1 MRGSTTVP
9 SRRPRSPTIHGAD
22 ASPGGSKAPS
32 IRIGRLPEPKGALV
46 VHRLRSILRR
56 SAFLQRW
63 RFAPYILAYAVL
75 RMTTKVRAGR
85 TVFLSDS
92 REDFSGNV
100 GFLRDELLR
109 QEPSADVVGVFKP
122 RLRARR
128 PLRDLVMLP
137 WLLATAQ
144 TIVLD
149 DFYPLVYP
157 LRIRR
162 DTRLVQ
168 VWHAAGAFK
177 RVGWSRV
184 GLPGGP
190 LPGSLSHRNY
200 TDATVSAEGVRADYA
215 EAFGIDIARV
225 HALGVPRTDAFFD
238 PALVADA
245 NATVRERHGIPE
257 GKRIA
262 LFAPTFRGE
271 GQLTARFD
279 YDSVDWDGLAAALGD
294 EWVVL
299 VKMHPF
305 VRPLRIARPHIRS
318 VIDVSRDREIT
329 ELMMAA
335 DVLVTDY
342 SSAIF
347 EYALLRRPI
356 VFFCP
361 DLEEYT
367 ADRDFYHPFADYVMG
382 PLVQD
387 GAGLADAIRGAG
399 VGPEYEA
406 FLDRFMGACD
416 GDSSARIVRE
426 ILRTPRSADPTRA
439 VVVEESVAPGGS
451 TPAPTTA
458 TRAMGLR
465 LLVAAAA
472 RVCLAI
478 AYAPF
483 KLLPAR
489 RKVVMI
495 SREHPEVPED
505 FALLRDAILRE
516 DPSVRVVMLVR
527 MVPPGY
533 VAKLGYA
540 LHMVTQLYHVATARV
555 LVVDTYAIVAS
566 VLRHKKTLTVI
577 QIWHALGAFKKFGL
591 SILGQAEGR
600 DARLA
605 KAMRMHEGY
614 DVVLTSGEDCR
625 AAFAEAFGT
634 PPEKVVVAP
643 LPRVD
648 RLRDPAE
655 ADRVRTRILAA
666 HPHLRDR
673 RIAVFAPT
681 FRLDGGVTIDV
692 PALGAALAESGIH
705 LVVKLHPLM
714 AGQFGSTVDTAPGFS
729 TQELL
734 YVADAFITD
743 YSSALYEA
751 ALVGVPTY
759 FIAPDLDE
767 YLASRDFYLDY
778 RRDLPGPIVDDIPGL
793 VSAIAAGEASQ
804 ADAAAFA
811 ARYVQV
817 PGGVAPEAGG
827 TPCADRIAGL
837 VAGALGKRTAAA
849 A

>member
-1 MRGSTTVP
+1 M
-9 SRRPRSPTIHGAD
+9 
-22 ASPGGSKAPS
+22 
-32 IRIGRLPEPKGALV
+32 
-46 VHRLRSILRR
+46 HRLRSILRR
-56 SAFLQRW
+56 SAFLQKW
-63 RFAPYILAYAVL
+63 RFAPYILAYALLARVAG
-75 RMTTKVRAGR
+75 VRQGR

-92 REDFSGNV
+92 REDFSGNFA
-100 GFLRDELLR
+100 FLRDELRR
-109 QEPSADVVGVFKP
+109 QDAAAEIIGVFKP

-128 PLRDLVMLP
+128 PLRDLVRLP

-157 LRIRR
+157 LRIRQ

-190 LPGSLSHRNY
+190 LPGSLAHRNY

-238 PALVADA
+238 EARIAAATAD
-245 NATVRERHGIPE
+245 VRARHGIPDDA
-257 GKRIA
+257 RIA

-271 GQLTARFD
+271 GQLTAHFD
-279 YDSVDWDGLAAALGD
+279 YDSVDWDRLASDLGD
-294 EWVVL
+294 DWVVL

-305 VRPLRIARPHIRS
+305 VRALRIARPGIRS
-318 VIDVSRDREIT
+318 VVDVSDDREIT

-361 DLEEYT
+361 DLEQYT

-382 PLVQD
+382 PLVRD
-387 GAGLADAIRGAG
+387 DAELAGAIRDAA
-399 VGPEYEA
+399 VGSDYEA
-406 FLDRFMGACD
+406 FLERFMGACD
-416 GDSSARIVRE
+416 GRSSERIVRE
-426 ILRTPRSADPTRA
+426 VLGTPRAADPTRA

-458 TRAMGLR
+458 SRAMGLR

-505 FALLRDAILRE
+505 FAALRDAIARE

-533 VAKLGYA
+533 IAKLGYA

-566 VLRHKKTLTVI
+566 VLRHKRSLTVI

-600 DARLA
+600 DVRLA

-625 AAFAEAFGT
+625 PAFAEAFGT
-634 PPEKVVVAP
+634 PVEKVVVAP

-655 ADRVRTRILAA
+655 AAAVRERILGA

-681 FRLDGGVTIDV
+681 FRLDGGVTVDV
-692 PALGAALAESGIH
+692 PALSAALEAQGIH

-714 AGQFGSTVDTAPGFS
+714 AGQFGSDVDTAPGFS

-751 ALVGVPTY
+751 AVVGVPTY

-778 RRDLPGPIVDDIPGL
+778 RRDLPGPIVEDIPAL
-793 VSAIAAGEASQ
+793 VSAIAAGEARP

-811 ARYVQV
+811 DRYVQV
-817 PGGVAPEAGG
+817 PGGVPPEAGA

-837 VAGALGKRTAAA
+837 VMGALGKRTGAAA
-849 A
+849 

>member
-1 MRGSTTVP
+1 M
-9 SRRPRSPTIHGAD
+9 
-22 ASPGGSKAPS
+22 
-32 IRIGRLPEPKGALV
+32 
-46 VHRLRSILRR
+46 HRLRSILRR
-56 SAFLQRW
+56 SAFLQKW
-63 RFAPYILAYAVL
+63 RFAPYILAYALLSRVAG
-75 RMTTKVRAGR
+75 VRAGR

-92 REDFSGNV
+92 REDFSGNFA
-100 GFLRDELLR
+100 FLRDELRR
-109 QEPSADVVGVFKP
+109 QDAAAEIIGVFKP

-128 PLRDLVMLP
+128 PLRDLVRLP

-157 LRIRR
+157 LRVRQ

-190 LPGSLSHRNY
+190 LPGSLAHRNY

-215 EAFGIDIARV
+215 DAFGIDIARV

-238 PALVADA
+238 DARIAAATAD
-245 NATVRERHGIPE
+245 VRARHGIPD
-257 GKRIA
+257 GAKIA
-262 LFAPTFRGE
+262 LFAPTFRGD
-271 GQLTARFD
+271 GQLTAHFD
-279 YDSVDWDGLAAALGD
+279 YDSVDWDRLAADLGD

-305 VRPLRIARPHIRS
+305 VRALRVARPGIRS
-318 VIDVSRDREIT
+318 VVDVSDDREIT

-335 DVLVTDY
+335 EVLVTDY

-361 DLEEYT
+361 DLEQYT

-382 PLVQD
+382 PLVRD
-387 GAGLADAIRGAG
+387 DAELAGAIRDAA
-399 VGPEYEA
+399 VGSDYEA
-406 FLDRFMGACD
+406 FLERFMGACD
-416 GDSSARIVRE
+416 GRSSERIVRE
-426 ILRTPRSADPTRA
+426 VLRTPRAADPTRA

-458 TRAMGLR
+458 SRAMGLR

-489 RKVVMI
+489 RKIVMI

-505 FALLRDAILRE
+505 FAALRDAIARE

-533 VAKLGYA
+533 IAKLGYA

-566 VLRHKKTLTVI
+566 VLRHKRSLTVI

-600 DARLA
+600 DVRLA

-625 AAFAEAFGT
+625 PAFAEAFGT
-634 PPEKVVVAP
+634 PVEKVVVAP

-655 ADRVRTRILAA
+655 AAAVRERILRA

-681 FRLDGGVTIDV
+681 FRLDGGVTVDV
-692 PALGAALAESGIH
+692 PALSAALEAQGIH

-714 AGQFGSTVDTAPGFS
+714 AGQFGSDVDTAPGFS

-751 ALVGVPTY
+751 AVVGVPTY

-778 RRDLPGPIVDDIPGL
+778 RRDLPGPIVEDIPAL
-793 VSAIAAGEASQ
+793 VSAIAAGEARP

-811 ARYVQV
+811 ERYVQV
-817 PGGVAPEAGG
+817 PGGVPPEAGA

-837 VAGALGKRTAAA
+837 VMGALGKRTGAAA
-849 A
+849 